1 VPAKVSQPSIVTAEA
16 ECLEGLME
24 VAIKEQR
31 WHQATSDSNG
41 VLGPLA
47 VAQSVAW
54 HACLMWCLVH
64 DSMRNNPQ
72 MASETAVG
80 GSWLIDSDN
89 SRIPGR
95 FDDTESVW

>member
-16 ECLEGLME
+16 ECPEGSIE
-24 VAIKEQR
+24 VAIKEER

-54 HACLMWCLVH
+54 HECLIWCLVR
-64 DSMRNNPQ
+64 DSMRNNLQ
-72 MASETAVG
+72 MAFET
-80 GSWLIDSDN
+80 D
-89 SRIPGR
+89 RQR
-95 FDDTESVW
+95 Q